1 MSEMKIL
8 KKSELRFELEQ
19 VTPMIHFQGTENGA
33 GIRASDLKPRF
44 DVFLSGFAKD
54 ELKDYV
60 LPANNENKGNSK
72 KAFDYKVR
80 INNITPSKI
89 DAELKGKT
97 KEIKKNE
104 EIVKKIII
112 GYGACYAELGL
123 SSETVFYESIEV
135 TFIIADRGKN
145 KKLRE
150 TIEKYFPIFIS
161 VNSFGLRNNKGYGYF
176 KIKGKKHGD
185 IVEDIKEYKKIVNEQ
200 KSESIGVYKIG
211 IEVNKNYKAEKTK
224 DTLNEIKIFHQILKS
239 GYNSKKEANYEK
251 RHGSNSYNNEKLYIP
266 SLMLKEYKE
275 FSKDK
280 NKENMTFEKKAF
292 KLFLKK
298 EGYDISNLTRKGDV
312 KPEEEFKDIDGEVY
326 YVRGLLGLA
335 PFYSFLGV
343 TSKKDTFDRFVI
355 KIKGNKITRF
365 ASPITYIPFPAQG
378 YFLMLIDYER
388 INRFRKQAGEVKF
401 VIKNNI
407 KNKDKNKH
415 LQTDTSSKKENKHF
429 QAIIPNEE
437 EYSISL
443 IFKEDGVLKK
453 FLDKYN
459 NNIKCIP
466 KCNGFKYE
474 GEL

>member
-1 MSEMKIL
+1 MIEGEFGMLEMKVL
-8 KKSELRFELEQ
+8 KKAELKFKLEQ

-33 GIRASDLKPRF
+33 VIRASDLKPRF
-44 DVFLSGFAKD
+44 DAFLSRYTKD

-60 LPANNENKGNSK
+60 LPVNNENKGNSK

-104 EIVKKIII
+104 EIVEKIII
-112 GYGACYAELGL
+112 EYGACYAKLEL
-123 SSETVFYESIEV
+123 SWETVFYESIEV

-176 KIKGKKHGD
+176 KIKGKEHCD
-185 IVEDIKEYKKIVNEQ
+185 IVKDIKEYKKIVNNQ
-200 KSESIGVYKIG
+200 KVESIGVYKIG
-211 IEVNKNYKAEKTK
+211 IEVDKNYKAEKIK
-224 DTLNEIKIFHQILKS
+224 DTLNEIKIFHQIVKS
-239 GYNSKKEANYEK
+239 GYNSKKK
-251 RHGSNSYNNEKLYIP
+251 HGFNSYNNEKIYIP

-275 FSKDK
+275 FSQDK

-298 EGYDISNLTRKGDV
+298 EGYDISSLTRKGGV

-335 PFYSFLGV
+335 PFYSFRGV
-343 TSKKDTFDRFVI
+343 TSEKDDFDGFII

-388 INRFRKQAGEVKF
+388 INRFRKQAGEVDF
-401 VIKNNI
+401 AIKNEN
-407 KNKDKNKH
+407 KNKH
-415 LQTDTSSKKENKHF
+415 FK
-429 QAIIPNEE
+429 AIIPNEE

-466 KCNGFKYE
+466 KCKGFKYE

>member
-1 MSEMKIL
+1 MIEGEFGMLEMKVL
-8 KKSELRFELEQ
+8 KKAELKFKLEQ

-33 GIRASDLKPRF
+33 VIRASDLKPRF
-44 DVFLSGFAKD
+44 DAFLSRYTKD
-54 ELKDYV
+54 ELKAYV
-60 LPANNENKGNSK
+60 LPVNNENQGNSK

-104 EIVKKIII
+104 EIVEKIII
-112 GYGACYAELGL
+112 EYGACYAKLGL

-135 TFIIADRGKN
+135 TFIIADRGKD
-145 KKLRE
+145 KKLRGI
-150 TIEKYFPIFIS
+150 IEKYFPIFIS

-176 KIKGKKHGD
+176 KIKDKKD
-185 IVEDIKEYKKIVNEQ
+185 VYIVEDIKKYKKIVND
-200 KSESIGVYKIG
+200 IGVYKIG
-211 IEVNKNYKAEKTK
+211 IEVKENDGAERIKN
-224 DTLNEIKIFHQILKS
+224 TLNQIKIFHQIVKS
-239 GYNSKKEANYEK
+239 GYNLKKKANNEK
-251 RHGSNSYNNEKLYIP
+251 RHRFNYSNDEEIYIP
-266 SLMLKEYKE
+266 SLMLKGYKE

-298 EGYDISNLTRKGDV
+298 EGYDISNLTRKGGV
-312 KPEEEFKDIDGEVY
+312 KPEEEFKDIDGKVY

-335 PFYSFLGV
+335 PFYSFRGV
-343 TSKKDTFDRFVI
+343 TSEKDDFDRFIINI
-355 KIKGNKITRF
+355 KENKITRF
-365 ASPITYIPFPAQG
+365 ASPITYIPFPDQNC
-378 YFLMLIDYER
+378 FLMLIDYER

-401 VIKNNI
+401 II

-415 LQTDTSSKKENKHF
+415 F
-429 QAIIPNEE
+429 QASIPNEE

-466 KCNGFKYE
+466 KCKGFKYE

>member
-1 MSEMKIL
+1 MIEGEFEMLEMKVIKKAEL
-8 KKSELRFELEQ
+8 KFKLEQ
-19 VTPMIHFQGTENGA
+19 VTPMIHFQGTENCA

-44 DVFLSGFAKD
+44 DAFLSGYAKD

-60 LPANNENKGNSK
+60 LPLNNENKGNSK
-72 KAFDYKVR
+72 KAFDYKIR
-80 INNITPSKI
+80 INNIVSSKNA
-89 DAELKGKT
+89 AELK
-97 KEIKKNE
+97 KKN
-104 EIVKKIII
+104 KKNKKGTEKGIIE
-112 GYGACYAELGL
+112 YGACYAELGI

-150 TIEKYFPIFIS
+150 TIEKFFPIFIS

-176 KIKGKKHGD
+176 KIKGKD
-185 IVEDIKEYKKIVNEQ
+185 YSDVVEDIKEYKEIVNEQ
-200 KSESIGVYKIG
+200 KAESIGVYKIG
-211 IEVNKNYKAEKTK
+211 IEVDKNYNVEKIK

-239 GYNSKKEANYEK
+239 GYNSKKKANYEK
-251 RHGSNSYNNEKLYIP
+251 RHESNSYNNEKVYIP

-275 FSKDK
+275 FLKDK
-280 NKENMTFEKKAF
+280 NLENMTFEKKAF

-312 KPEEEFKDIDGEVY
+312 KPEEEFKDIYGNVY

-343 TSKKDTFDRFVI
+343 TSEKDAFDRFVI

-365 ASPITYIPFPAQG
+365 ASPITYIPFPAKG

-388 INRFRKQAGEVKF
+388 INRFRKQAGEVDF
-401 VIKNNI
+401 VIKNED
-407 KNKDKNKH
+407 KNKDKNK
-415 LQTDTSSKKENKHF
+415 NKHF
-429 QAIIPNEE
+429 KAIIPNEE
-437 EYSISL
+437 KYSIYQ

-459 NNIKCIP
+459 NDIKCIP
-466 KCNGFKYE
+466 ECNGFKYE

>member
-1 MSEMKIL
+1 MIEGEFGMLEMKVL
-8 KKSELRFELEQ
+8 KKAELKFKLEQ

-33 GIRASDLKPRF
+33 VIRASDLKPRF
-44 DVFLSGFAKD
+44 DAFLSRYTKD
-54 ELKDYV
+54 ELKAYV
-60 LPANNENKGNSK
+60 LPVNNENQGNSK
-72 KAFDYKVR
+72 KAFDYKIR
-80 INNITPSKI
+80 INNIIPSKI
-89 DAELKGKT
+89 AAELK
-97 KEIKKNE
+97 KKN
-104 EIVKKIII
+104 KKGTEKGII

-123 SSETVFYESIEV
+123 SWETVFYESIEV
-135 TFIIADRGKN
+135 TFIIADRGKD

-150 TIEKYFPIFIS
+150 IIEKYFPIFIS

-211 IEVNKNYKAEKTK
+211 IEVDKNYKAEKIK
-224 DTLNEIKIFHQILKS
+224 DTLNEIKIFHQIVKS
-239 GYNSKKEANYEK
+239 GYNSKKKANYEK

-312 KPEEEFKDIDGEVY
+312 KPEEEFKDINGEVY

-343 TSKKDTFDRFVI
+343 TSEKDVFDRFII
-355 KIKGNKITRF
+355 KKESKVTRF
-365 ASPITYIPFPAQG
+365 ASPITYIPFPTQG

-388 INRFRKQAGEVKF
+388 INRFRKEAREVNF
-401 VIKNNI
+401 VIKNKDN
-407 KNKDKNKH
+407 NKY
-415 LQTDTSSKKENKHF
+415 LQTGTSSKKEIKCLR
-429 QAIIPNEE
+429 AIIPNEE
-437 EYSISL
+437 EYSIYK

-453 FLDKYN
+453 F
-459 NNIKCIP
+459 
-466 KCNGFKYE
+466 
-474 GEL
+474 

>member
-1 MSEMKIL
+1 MIEGEFGMLEMKVL
-8 KKSELRFELEQ
+8 KKAELKFKLEQ

-33 GIRASDLKPRF
+33 VIRASDLKPRF
-44 DVFLSGFAKD
+44 DAFLSRYTKD
-54 ELKDYV
+54 ELKAYV
-60 LPANNENKGNSK
+60 LPVNNENQGNSK
-72 KAFDYKVR
+72 KAFDYKIR
-80 INNITPSKI
+80 INNIIPSKI
-89 DAELKGKT
+89 AAELK
-97 KEIKKNE
+97 KKN
-104 EIVKKIII
+104 KKGTEKGII
-112 GYGACYAELGL
+112 GYGACYAKLEL

-135 TFIIADRGKN
+135 TFIIVNRGKD

-150 TIEKYFPIFIS
+150 IIEKYFPIFIS

-211 IEVNKNYKAEKTK
+211 IEVDKNYKAEKIK

-239 GYNSKKEANYEK
+239 GYNFS
-251 RHGSNSYNNEKLYIP
+251 NNEKLYIP

-312 KPEEEFKDIDGEVY
+312 KPEEEFKDIYGNVY

-343 TSKKDTFDRFVI
+343 TSEKDAFDRFVI

-401 VIKNNI
+401 VIKN
-407 KNKDKNKH
+407 KDKNKH

-429 QAIIPNEE
+429 QASIPNEE

-466 KCNGFKYE
+466 ECNGFKYE